1 MYRDLQDYY
10 LHWYHPRPV
19 GITPAR
25 QEELRRAGFSASAG
39 DAAPQMA
46 AEEGRGVFLLTA
58 RMEVAR

>member
-25 QEELRRAGFSASAG
+25 QEELRRLHRVLYTAIEYFVTNYAPYVEDWGFS
-39 DAAPQMA
+39 
-46 AEEGRGVFLLTA
+46 
-58 RMEVAR
+58 